1 MLFCNTTARVSPAPA
16 CKDISQKEMRLIR
29 AQGEGEKAGCW
40 VFWGALIDS
49 VKSLGLLP
57 VRSSARGNGNPSR
70 GKHPWA
76 SSSRGRG
83 NPEAWLEFP
92 VECGVW
98 PQAAQLLHPI
108 IPAAGTLWELLALLP
123 ISPLAFDGLQKSLC
137 GTRMLLGCFC
147 PKLLCCVSQKLHGS
161 GEKSLRREERA
172 LGSSSV
178 LV

>member
-1 MLFCNTTARVSPAPA
+1 MLGFLGSFNRFCQ
-16 CKDISQKEMRLIR
+16 ISWAATCEEQRPRQWKPIPRETPLGQQLPRAGKPRGVAGIPCGMR
-29 AQGEGEKAGCW
+29 
-40 VFWGALIDS
+40 
-49 VKSLGLLP
+49 GL
-57 VRSSARGNGNPSR
+57 AT
-70 GKHPWA
+70 
-76 SSSRGRG
+76 
-83 NPEAWLEFP
+83 
-92 VECGVW
+92 
-98 PQAAQLLHPI
+98 AAQLLLPI